1 MLNYSIVHICLFY
14 FYNTFA
20 NAFRKLYISVRRPFM
35 STASISKDFSI
46 GSQAMA
52 DSLLNALEKSGRKS
66 KWTAVES
73 SRKASDIQRINKL
86 FAK

>member
-1 MLNYSIVHICLFY
+1 
-14 FYNTFA
+14 
-20 NAFRKLYISVRRPFM
+20 M

-46 GSQAMA
+46 RSQVMA

-73 SRKASDIQRINKL
+73 SRKASDIQRINQL